1 MTEAMESVLAGDA
14 ARATA
19 LEMRGVTKVFPGV
32 RALDA
37 VDLTVRFG
45 EVHGVLGENGA
56 GKSTLMAI
64 ASGALRPD
72 AGEVLVGGRELAD
85 ANPELARRL
94 GLAIVR
100 QEPALLPDL
109 SVAENLYLGVGPD
122 RRPAPHRI
130 TEWATEQLRR
140 WSDDVSVRADDRV
153 EQLHPQQRFIVEIC
167 RALSQEPEILVLD
180 EPTEHLLKDEVDILF
195 AHIRDYVEQGRGV
208 VYISHRIA
216 EVRRITDRITILR
229 NGRITGTFDTAD
241 ATEEQIVSRIIGRDL
256 DVYFPQKGDGPVE
269 GRTPFSIEDFGGRGF
284 APITRSFAAGEIVG
298 LAGID
303 GNGQRDFLR
312 ALAGVDR
319 SAGRVVVGGR
329 RISRYG
335 HRAATDAGVVYLS
348 GDRHNEGILEGLSV
362 RENVSLR
369 NLSHL
374 ARAGWVRD
382 RAEKR
387 LVDDVIRTYNVKTPT
402 ADTPIDSLSGGNQQ
416 KALIGGALASSPAV
430 FLVDE
435 PTQGVDVGAR
445 SEIYQ
450 LLRAAADAGSVVVVL
465 SSDAAELAGI
475 ADRVLVFS
483 RGHVVK
489 ELAGDDVTERN
500 ITGAAITADTER
512 TRVGA
517 RTPGAIRWLAGD
529 TAPLAVVGALIAALT
544 IVGFIANPLFAGPQN
559 ISGILTLTA
568 VLALVAF
575 GQVLVLLTGGIDLS
589 TGPLV
594 GLTVVVAS
602 FYLIDGASMLEQA
615 SGWLLMFGVALAI
628 GLVNWVLIDVV
639 RLSPIIA
646 TLVTYMGVQG
656 ISLTLRPR
664 PEGVI
669 SRAVT
674 DPLRL
679 VVGPIPLSFIVVTV
693 LGLALGYLLLRSR
706 PGIALRAVGS
716 SPESARVNGIN
727 PRMLRLAAYLGSS
740 FCAALAGVLFMAQT
754 SIGDGRSGITF
765 TLLSVTAAVVGG
777 ASVFGGRGSFVGALL
792 GALLVQVVSAI
803 TVFLR
808 LTPDWQYYLV
818 GAMTLG
824 AVALYSIAR
833 KRAAVRQ
840 G

>member
-1 MTEAMESVLAGDA
+1 MTNATETVLAEHLRSG
-14 ARATA
+14 TA
-19 LEMRGVTKVFPGV
+19 LQMRGVTKVFPGV
-32 RALDA
+32 KALDGVHLDVA
-37 VDLTVRFG
+37 FG

-64 ASGALRPD
+64 ASGALRAD
-72 AGEVLVGGRELAD
+72 EGEVFLGGVELD
-85 ANPELARRL
+85 EPSPERARRL

-122 RRPAPHRI
+122 RRPAPHLMR
-130 TEWATEQLRR
+130 EWATTQLRR
-140 WSDDVSVRADDRV
+140 WSDDASVHADDRV

-167 RALSQEPEILVLD
+167 RALSQEPDILVLD
-180 EPTEHLLKDEVDILF
+180 EPTEHLLKDEVETLF
-195 AHIRDYVEQGRGV
+195 GHIRDYAAKGRGV
-208 VYISHRIA
+208 VYISHRIP

-229 NGRITGTFDTAD
+229 NGRTTGTFATAD
-241 ATEEQIVSRIIGRDL
+241 ASEDEIVSRIIGRDL
-256 DVYFPQKGDGPVE
+256 DVYFPQRDEATGPGPVK
-269 GRTPFSIEDFGGRGF
+269 FAIADFGGRGF
-284 APITRSFAAGEIVG
+284 APLTREFRAGEIVG

-312 ALAGVDR
+312 ALAGLDK
-319 SAGRVVVGGR
+319 STGRVAVGDKK
-329 RISRYG
+329 IARYR

-348 GDRHNEGILEGLSV
+348 GDRHNEGVLEGLSV
-362 RENVSLR
+362 RENISLR
-369 NLSHL
+369 NLSHI
-374 ARAGWVRD
+374 ARGGWVRARD
-382 RAEKR
+382 ENA
-387 LVDDVIRTYNVKTPT
+387 LVDDVISTYNVKTPT
-402 ADTPIDSLSGGNQQ
+402 ADTPIESLSGGNQQ

-450 LLRAAADAGSVVVVL
+450 LMRSAADRGSVVIVL

-475 ADRVLVFS
+475 TDRVLVFS
-483 RGHVVK
+483 RGHVVQ
-489 ELAGDDVTERN
+489 ELEGSEISERN
-500 ITGAAITADTER
+500 ITGAAITASTER
-512 TRVGA
+512 ARVGA
-517 RTPGAIRWLAGD
+517 RTPAFIRWLAGD
-529 TAPLAVVGALIAALT
+529 RAPLAVVGGLIALLS
-544 IVGFIANPLFAGPQN
+544 IIGFAANPLFLGPQN
-559 ISGILTLTA
+559 ISGVLTLTA
-568 VLALVAF
+568 VLGLVAF

-602 FYLIDGASMLEQA
+602 FYLIDGASILEQG

-628 GLVNWVLIDVV
+628 GLINWVLIDVV

-646 TLVTYMGVQG
+646 TLVTYMAIQG
-656 ISLTLRPR
+656 ISLTLRPS
-664 PEGVI
+664 PAGVI

-679 VVGPIPLSFIVVTV
+679 VLGPLPVSFLVVAL
-693 LGLALGYLLLRSR
+693 LGLVLGYLLTRSR
-706 PGIALRAVGS
+706 AGIALRAVGS
-716 SPESARVNGIN
+716 APEAARVNGIN
-727 PRMLRLAAYLGSS
+727 PRMLRLGAYLGSS
-740 FCAALAGVLFMAQT
+740 LCAALAGVLFMAQT